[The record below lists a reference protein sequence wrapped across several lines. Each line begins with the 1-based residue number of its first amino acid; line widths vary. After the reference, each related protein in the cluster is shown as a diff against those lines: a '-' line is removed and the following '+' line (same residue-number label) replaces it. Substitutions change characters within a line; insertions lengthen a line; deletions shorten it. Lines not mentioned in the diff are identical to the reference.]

1 MTQEDLKQIKNI
13 VENESE
19 KLAQIVNKG
28 FKGMQEQINERFE
41 KVDEKF
47 GQIDEKFGQIDEK
60 FEQLENKV
68 DYGFREVNMRLSNLE
83 QDMTHIKNNL
93 VYRHEFED
101 LMARVKYL
109 EIKMGIESG
118 K

>member
-41 KVDEKF
+41 KIDEGFEKVDER
-47 GQIDEKFGQIDEK
+47 
-60 FEQLENKV
+60 FEQLESRIDK
-68 DYGFREVNMRLSNLE
+68 GFYEVNVRLSNLE
-83 QDMTHIKNNL
+83 QDMTHIKNNF

-109 EIKMGIESG
+109 EVKMGIESG